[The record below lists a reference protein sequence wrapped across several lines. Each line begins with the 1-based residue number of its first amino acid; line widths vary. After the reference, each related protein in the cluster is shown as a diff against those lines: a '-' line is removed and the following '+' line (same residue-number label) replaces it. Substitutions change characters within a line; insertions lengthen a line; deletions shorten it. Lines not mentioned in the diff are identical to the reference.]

1 MKRNKFPIFIMLGA
15 TILSF
20 FLFQYSPSSF
30 ANYND
35 VMNSGLAF
43 AAIGSAI
50 LVLGLSFFPYSKKK
64 SLVGNVY
71 NKILESIIWGTIFY
85 FVEAGLS
92 LVGLF
97 FSSESDGLF
106 SRIFVSIWIG
116 IGISCVIVTIN
127 ILRMIL
133 KEISSSLEH

>member
-1 MKRNKFPIFIMLGA
+1 
-15 TILSF
+15 S
-20 FLFQYSPSSF
+20 
-30 ANYND
+30 
-35 VMNSGLAF
+35 
-43 AAIGSAI
+43 
-50 LVLGLSFFPYSKKK
+50 
-64 SLVGNVY
+64 
-71 NKILESIIWGTIFY
+71 FY

-116 IGISCVIVTIN
+116 IGVSCVIVTIN